1 MSEEVDN
8 NKLKN
13 IAIRNTES
21 TFVAYAVPV
30 LIYSGL
36 VCYLGLTQTSYMAFV
51 GLYAVCVVFITSSLI
66 ALRSVKNFTEKTGG
80 PLLLSQL
87 AFWLV
92 MSHIW
97 LFVLEEGRIGGLLFS
112 LLMLVYTFAYGTRK
126 MALILNTLILVGYLS
141 VSYVAITHFAQPGDI
156 RHELIVIAAY
166 LPVSMFVGRVGSK
179 LAIKKHYMRTLLE
192 KQTQIQKELQ
202 DTLVKLDQAANTD
215 ELTKLINRREI
226 NRLLDYEYQKIQ
238 RNHSTASLVILD
250 LDHFKLI
257 NDTYGHGG
265 GDIVLQATARLLSNE
280 FRVTDSVARWGGEEF
295 IVLMPDT
302 NQAEA
307 LAVTKRVLAK
317 LACTLIQ
324 YDHHSLRITASGGLC
339 QLNQD
344 IDIPTALNI
353 ADEALYKA
361 KASGR
366 NQVCLQDVSEQWI
379 G

>member
-1 MSEEVDN
+1 MPDDVDE
-8 NKLKN
+8 NKLQK
-13 IAIRNTES
+13 IAIRNTKS

-30 LIYSGL
+30 LIYSGI
-36 VCYLGLTQTSYMAFV
+36 VTYLELTQTSYMTFL
-51 GLYAVCVVFITSSLI
+51 GLYAVCVIFIMSSLI
-66 ALRSVKNFTEKTGG
+66 TLQRIQNFTEKTGG

-87 AFWLV
+87 AFWLI

-97 LFVLEEGRIGGLLFS
+97 LFLLEEGRTGGLLFS

-126 MALILNTLILVGYLS
+126 LAFALNGVILIGYLS
-141 VSYVAITHFAQPGDI
+141 VSYVAIHHFNQPGDMA
-156 RHELIVIAAY
+156 HELIIIAAY
-166 LPVSMFVGRVGSK
+166 IPVSMFVGRVGTK
-179 LAIKKHYMRTLLE
+179 LAVKKRYMKILVE
-192 KQTQIQKELQ
+192 KQAQIQQQLQ
-202 DTLVKLDQAANTD
+202 DTLVKLDLAANTD
-215 ELTKLINRREI
+215 ELTSLINRREI

-265 GDIVLQATARLLSNE
+265 GDMVLTTAARLLSNE
-280 FRVTDSVARWGGEEF
+280 FRITDSVARWGGEEF

-302 NQAEA
+302 NQVEA
-307 LAVTKRVLAK
+307 LAVTKRVLTK

-324 YDHHSLRITASGGLC
+324 YEHHSLHITASGGLC
-339 QLNQD
+339 ELSHNMD
-344 IDIPTALNI
+344 VASALNM

-366 NQVCLQDVSEQWI
+366 NRVCVQDENKQDVS
-379 G
+379 